1 MSSADVVQRSGRGQA
16 FCREMNSSMA
26 AISSLTDVW
35 APRLML
41 FGQQGEEALDLVD
54 PGRRCRREVLMPA
67 GALGE
72 PVADRLRL
80 VARCVVHDDVHVEAN
95 RNVALDLIEE
105 LAELL
110 GAMSRHALADHRAG
124 LHVRRRCHRGDEA
137 REQRRGAV
145 ALVIVRAPFDLPWT
159 HWQQRLRA
167 IESLYLALLILSLSK
182 DHRRRSPAPCRA
194 DRDRARRC

>member
-1 MSSADVVQRSGRGQA
+1 MSSADLVQRSGRGQA
-16 FCREMNSSMA
+16 FCREMNSSMGDQLLDRRVGA
-26 AISSLTDVW
+26 SLD
-35 APRLML
+35 LL

-54 PGRRCRREVLMPA
+54 PGRRRRREVLMPA

-80 VARCVVHDDVHVEAN
+80 VARRVVHDDVHVEAG
-95 RNVALDLIEE
+95 RNVALDLVEE

-110 GAMSRHALADHRAG
+110 SAMSRHALADHRAG

-159 HWQQRLRA
+159 HRQQRLLRSRA
-167 IESLYLALLILSLSK
+167 CIWLFSSTQITSALSGGS
-182 DHRRRSPAPCRA
+182 R
-194 DRDRARRC
+194 